1 MQEIL
6 AGFRST
12 WAQKLNDSNDP
23 EASEVSKVEDTAEAT
38 ERSKEPK
45 SRWSTPSR
53 SRSRERRSS
62 SWWRL
67 CWLISIWMLGNVDDR
82 VLRRKDTSVTG
93 RRTMEKGSQKSCEGG
108 VSWNLC
114 LWPNPHI
121 YKNACWWIARWVE
134 HSTHHIVYHVTS
146 RCDTWGSLSIGTW
159 RFDRWVCFICFYI
172 ITWYYIVYFDM
183 LRCWLVLCAF
193 FPLLNFVCSRFT
205 YPTYQQKDGM
215 RWPRYRI

>member
-82 VLRRKDTSVTG
+82 VFAPKRHQCYRTANNGERFAKELWRGSFLEPLFMAQPSHIQKRLLVDRKMSRTQYTSYCVSCYISMWYLRIL
-93 RRTMEKGSQKSCEGG
+93 EH
-108 VSWNLC
+108 WNLTFWPMGLFYLLLYNYMILHC
-114 LWPNPHI
+114 LFWYVEMLI
-121 YKNACWWIARWVE
+121 GAVCILSFVEFCLLKVYISDISAERWHE
-134 HSTHHIVYHVTS
+134 
-146 RCDTWGSLSIGTW
+146 
-159 RFDRWVCFICFYI
+159 
-172 ITWYYIVYFDM
+172 M
-183 LRCWLVLCAF
+183 A
-193 FPLLNFVCSRFT
+193 
-205 YPTYQQKDGM
+205 
-215 RWPRYRI
+215 